1 MPPALVCC
9 STLEGASNARCWVHE
24 LGKGEAPSNTLLY
37 NLSLMTQQGKL
48 AAVGVLRA
56 GGRVAVVIKLHRRET
71 KQNARNTLEK
81 IYEKHAPGWTAPG
94 LEALDAF
101 HVSQFNWTQPGPT
114 DERVRKAAAAARE
127 DGVDGLR
134 EQLPALR
141 GVDEKV
147 LKDWVKGGLLS
158 RILTGYLDGL
168 PALTDCPHE
177 LRRHCF
183 DAPFNHLGKPE
194 PADDPPKATC
204 ERCHEL
210 SRLEW
215 SCTKCQMH
223 TDDCKEGCVCKGR
236 WCYQCGL
243 RIKCDVYDAENVAEG
258 VALIQ
263 EAADGSVEEEAF
275 DLYEDADFGGCRAR
289 ARARHRNHAAGWPV
303 PLVRGGPRA
312 GSGSLRRRWRGKRR
326 RRRALDARGRAA
338 AA

>member
-9 STLEGASNARCWVHE
+9 STL
-24 LGKGEAPSNTLLY
+24 GEAPSNTLLY